1 MRNNIV
7 RFVIFITMVIPSL
20 MAQAQNLS
28 VFEECDTINID
39 ECYVVRGGKKYSI
52 DTTVH
57 NTIKGD
63 FEILTVNYIDHLDLE
78 CCVLSV
84 AHKDTFYTIY
94 DSVLVNDK
102 LIYLVDTSY
111 STSVYNVLVENVNR
125 LNDSLKKYVRT
136 HRSYESADDNHVKLF
151 HLSIGSF
158 YNKIKIHYDWGKMKE
173 NQGNLLTVNC
183 SLCHVII
190 LHGKRKKISDCP
202 LYNNLYRL
210 N

>member
-1 MRNNIV
+1 M
-7 RFVIFITMVIPSL
+7 IFITMVILSL
-20 MAQAQNLS
+20 IAHSQDLS
-28 VFEECDTINID
+28 IFEECDTINID
-39 ECYVVRGGKKYSI
+39 ECYVVRGSKKYSI

-63 FEILTVNYIDHLDLE
+63 FEILNVRYLDLDYRM
-78 CCVLSV
+78 LSV

-111 STSVYNVLVENVNR
+111 STSVYKVLVENVNG
-125 LNDSLKKYVRT
+125 LNDSLKKYVRS
-136 HRSYESADDNHVKLF
+136 HRSYEGADDNHVKLF

-158 YNKIKIHYDWGKMKE
+158 YNNIKIHYDWGKMKE
-173 NQGNLLTVNC
+173 NQGNLTVNC
-183 SLCHVII
+183 SQCHVII

-202 LYNNLYRL
+202 LYNNLYQL

>member
-1 MRNNIV
+1 MRYNIV
-7 RFVIFITMVIPSL
+7 RFVIFITMVSPSL
-20 MAQAQNLS
+20 MAHSQDLS

-39 ECYVVRGGKKYSI
+39 ECYVVRDGKKYSI

-63 FEILTVNYIDHLDLE
+63 FEILTVRYLDLDYRM
-78 CCVLSV
+78 LSV
-84 AHKDTFYTIY
+84 AHEDTFYTIY

-111 STSVYNVLVENVNR
+111 STSVYNVLVENVNG
-125 LNDSLKKYVRT
+125 LNDSLKKYVRS

-151 HLSIGSF
+151 HLSISSF
-158 YNKIKIHYDWGKMKE
+158 YNEIKIHYDWENTRE
-173 NQGNLLTVNC
+173 NQGNLTVNC
-183 SLCHVII
+183 SQCHVII
-190 LHGKRKKISDCP
+190 LHGKRKKNNDCP
-202 LYNNLYRL
+202 LYNNLYQL